1 MKNVLRIRI
10 TLSKML
16 TKKTN
21 KKNPIKYTINHRKA
35 VNEMKKLQF
44 DL

>member
-16 TKKTN
+16 TKKT
-21 KKNPIKYTINHRKA
+21 KKNPIKYMINHRKA